1 MALDAGKEVSAGSGV
16 DTEQWSIPQTIE
28 EAIEQVTY
36 YPFIVNSA
44 SFLFLFFKSGK
55 DESTVI

>member
-28 EAIEQVTY
+28 EAIEQ
-36 YPFIVNSA
+36 I
-44 SFLFLFFKSGK
+44 LMILEHICKQ
-55 DESTVI
+55 E